1 MSNMLKLI
9 KPQSNI
15 WNTSFGHKENK
26 KLFMKKINLTNESNN
41 NNNISYSEIKMKII
55 ILKIIIK
62 IISKK

>member
-9 KPQSNI
+9 KPQCNI
-15 WNTSFGHKENK
+15 WNTFGHKENK

>member
-1 MSNMLKLI
+1 
-9 KPQSNI
+9 
-15 WNTSFGHKENK
+15 
-26 KLFMKKINLTNESNN
+26 MKKINLTNESNN